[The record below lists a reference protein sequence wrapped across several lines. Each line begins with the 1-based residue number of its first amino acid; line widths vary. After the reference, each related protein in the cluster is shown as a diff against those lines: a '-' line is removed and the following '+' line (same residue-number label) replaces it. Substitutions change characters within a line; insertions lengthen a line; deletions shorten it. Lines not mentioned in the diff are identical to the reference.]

1 MWCAW
6 RVPKGP
12 GAICAICARTD
23 IMALMV
29 TSVHDATAM
38 VRCGTGFLG
47 SVSGE
52 RNDQLAFV
60 FFCEVPKYDFDMF
73 VCPYVILT

>member
-6 RVPKGP
+6 RVQKAP

-47 SVSGE
+47 GR
-52 RNDQLAFV
+52 RNDQLVFF
-60 FFCEVPKYDFDMF
+60 FFCEVTNYDFDMF